1 MLADKHGIEAFFH
14 QLLAGPSNGV
24 DTGIEGGGDFAVPP
38 SFASLRGISLQ
49 QNARLGPLPGRV
61 FTGTDQR
68 VEPFPLLITELHHV
82 PLLGNLFRGH
92 AASPSLRSERVR
104 DLPQNQ

>member
-14 QLLAGPSNGV
+14 QLLAGPSDGV
-24 DTGIEGGGDFAVPP
+24 DAGIECGGDVTVAP
-38 SFASLRGISLQ
+38 SFSSLRGISLQ
-49 QNARLGPLPGRV
+49 QNACLGQLSGRV
-61 FTGTDQR
+61 LTRSYQR
-68 VEPFPLLITELHHV
+68 VEPFPLLIAELNHI

-92 AASPSLRSERVR
+92 ESSPSLRSQRVR